1 MKVIKA
7 LIASILI
14 LHANAIFGVEISG
27 YVKRSTTGPSPASVY
42 ANGAKIA
49 TASDSGYFQGEV
61 AEGNLEIYAELSLP
75 SGVERS
81 VPKQIYIS
89 ADTMVQLNIAPLRR
103 VTINSELPAGTYGPW
118 LTIFEAV
125 TPSDVSLFNTDL
137 QILPIS
143 TFPSGG
149 YSHRKS
155 YDLPEGVYRARLSAG
170 NGVSDERYIAWVG
183 FEVTSET
190 KEITITPQDEYSS
203 YPTEA
208 RIIDPARVDFSP
220 DELEGY
226 LRIRGSQGAASPSMA
241 LTILNLQTGHY
252 TWGSS
257 KDDGSFSLL
266 LNGQPGSEYA
276 IYQRPEIDG
285 WNNYTFGVGTT
296 IRAPFNSPNSLEFS
310 TEHSASNTN
319 HVPNNPSDSRL
330 LGGRVGGIAQYR
342 GEFDFSQLSAGSRGE
357 ITGTVDVVG
366 PSLEDVSISWGTS
379 WPSGLYLEKIVSA
392 DGWVVAANPENTS
405 NYMTVSGL
413 PINGEPEVNRTR
425 IGNIVYSDI
434 EQVSS
439 TLWRAK
445 FVASYDI
452 PSQLSNGRY
461 QLHLKS
467 SINTTVSSERVFSY
481 NFTSDPSTSVLDGR
495 IGEFEIGDT
504 SRTNIDVG
512 LFLNEYSNG
521 SRGAVPD
528 NRAGAFGITPGIITN
543 AHKFLID
550 GSMPG
555 RKQGAS
561 YNLEPFIPLVSW
573 TTKGHQVPLPIKFKF
588 PSGRLEVSVVDPLG
602 NVSSFGP
609 TPFRGTYM
617 NEPFIL
623 NNTGGGMGGAAP
635 QVYTK
640 LTTLTD
646 DFDYVFKEYGEYK
659 INVVGTVLDMEGR
672 EYSLNG
678 DFTVVRA
685 EPLDLEHG
693 VMPGTPFEIG
703 DSFSPQLIVQPG
715 VPAKVEMTI
724 SHYPNSDP
732 ALVETAKFTGFANR
746 FGYYDGGDQEY
757 KFSSPGEYR
766 VDVFASH
773 EDKDGVIHAASRTWG
788 GIVESDSIE
797 LEMRGVKGT
806 EGYTNY
812 RQWFVF
818 DSRPLGVGETNT
830 HMGPPYQ
837 TGDVSWMLAE
847 ELDRS
852 NSAMTAFY
860 TIFDKDGEFKD
871 RVAHRLSIHSGL
883 DIDNTGLPFVSTTDL
898 RTATGSSINP
908 FFELEDS
915 DDHWAYYYNA
925 AERPGVSVR
934 EHIGQLSTRDNY
946 WRFSDT
952 YNHQLGNGF
961 QGDNPNDFKF
971 IFGGGVYRMPKA
983 NENYYLAY
991 GSLWVH
997 LPADDE
1003 TGGRIMP
1010 PFQGAS
1016 GGPSGGPLMTLLG
1029 EEVDIFFHPTGVRPG
1044 SILEVGDVAAF
1055 AGHVA
1060 PTLPSEVSIVV
1071 TTPSNEIKTIEG
1083 TANKIG
1089 YFYEPE
1095 TNFEITE
1102 PGVYDVD
1109 ITVTHRGMTSAGLVE
1124 SPYPVGGILSKD
1136 VHSYKFY
1143 AVTKESEEA
1152 ELATPLPNQLP
1163 VSTALNFSFK
1173 SEPTSTYQLLN
1184 QTTVM
1189 PGFVLSQAESR
1200 SLKYSYNAKELHVN
1214 FPNLDVDLYNMPRSN
1229 VDTITYSFLLET
1241 RDQKGQR
1248 NYEAQQIVL
1257 QGDEIVRAERAQALD
1272 ATLDVVLDRSDLGAG
1287 KNLDASLAISGQGT
1301 GDLYVVLMMPNGQY
1315 LSLGETRLIS
1325 EIGEVI
1331 PFREAINLST
1341 VETLP
1346 VINLP
1351 LPGGLVE
1358 GTYTF
1363 YAIFVAEKANVYDE
1377 NNWVSL
1383 ASSAWTYE

>member
-1 MKVIKA
+1 MRNTTLIFAVIC
-7 LIASILI
+7 ILQ
-14 LHANAIFGVEISG
+14 ANAISAIEISG
-27 YVKRSTTGPSPASVY
+27 YVIRKNQEPSPASVY
-42 ANGAKIA
+42 INGEEIA
-49 TASDSGYFQGEV
+49 VASASGYFEGEV
-61 AEGNLEIYAELSLP
+61 PEGDLTIFAEISLP
-75 SGVERS
+75 NGTERS
-81 VPKQIYIS
+81 VPRTITVS
-89 ADTMVQLNIAPLRR
+89 ADTTVQLTVAPLHS

-118 LTIFEAV
+118 LRIYQAV
-125 TPSDVSLFNTDL
+125 TPSEQLIATDL
-137 QILPIS
+137 QVLPQ
-143 TFPSGG
+143 TALPTGG
-149 YSHRKS
+149 YSHKKE
-155 YDLPEGVYRARLSAG
+155 YDLPEGVYRVSLSAQTG
-170 NGVSDERYIAWVG
+170 KNGEQFIAWSG

-190 KEITITPQDEYSS
+190 TSVTVNAEDEYFS
-203 YPTEA
+203 YPSDLQ
-208 RIIDPARVDFSP
+208 IIDPSKIDFGP
-220 DELEGY
+220 DDLAGY
-226 LRIRGSQGAASPSMA
+226 LVISGSQGAASPAMA
-241 LTILNLQTGHY
+241 LSILNLQTGHY

-257 KDDGSFSLL
+257 LADGSFEML

-276 IYQRPEIDG
+276 IYQRSAVDYWE
-285 WNNYTFGVGTT
+285 NYQLGVGTT
-296 IRAPFNSPNSLEFS
+296 VKAPFDSTKRENFS
-310 TEHSASNTN
+310 TEHSISNAGFS
-319 HVPNNPSDSRL
+319 PNNFVDAKL
-330 LGGRVGGIAQYR
+330 FGGRVGGIAQYR
-342 GEFDFSQLSAGSRGE
+342 GEFDFAQISAGSSGE
-357 ITGTVDVVG
+357 FTGIVDVVG
-366 PSLEDVSISWGTS
+366 PSLDDVTISWGTS
-379 WPSGLYLEKIVSA
+379 SLFLEKIVSA
-392 DGWVVAANPENTS
+392 EGWVVAANPENSS
-405 NYMTVSGL
+405 NFMTVSGL

-425 IGNIVYSDI
+425 IGNVTYSEI
-434 EQVSS
+434 EQVSPN
-439 TLWRAK
+439 LWRAK
-445 FVASYDI
+445 FSANYDI
-452 PSQLSNGRY
+452 PAQLSKGRY
-461 QLHLKS
+461 QIHLKS
-467 SINTTVSSERVFSY
+467 AISSNVSSKTVFSHH
-481 NFTSDPSTSVLDGR
+481 FAADPSTSVLDGR

-504 SRTNIDVG
+504 SETKIDIALLV
-512 LFLNEYSNG
+512 NEYSNG
-521 SRGAVPD
+521 SRGVVPE
-528 NRAGAFGITPGIITN
+528 NRAGEFGITPGIITN
-543 AHKFLID
+543 THKFIID
-550 GSMPG
+550 NSMPG
-555 RKQGAS
+555 RKEAAS

-588 PSGRLEVSVVDPLG
+588 PSGRLEMTIVDPTG
-602 NVSSFGP
+602 RASNVGP
-609 TPFRGTYM
+609 RPFRGTYM
-617 NEPFIL
+617 NEPFML

-635 QVYTK
+635 QQYMK

-646 DFDYVFKEYGEYK
+646 DFDYNFSEYGEYK
-659 INVVGTVLDMEGR
+659 VSLSGTVLDMDGR

-678 DFTVVRA
+678 DFSILRA
-685 EPLDLEHG
+685 EPLDLEYG

-703 DSFSPQLIVQPG
+703 DHFSPQLIIQPG
-715 VPAKVEMTI
+715 VPAKVEITVA
-724 SHYPNSDP
+724 HYPNSDP
-732 ALVETAKFTGFANR
+732 TLVETTKFSGFANR
-746 FGYYDGGDQEY
+746 FGYYDGGNQEY
-757 KFSSPGEYR
+757 KFDKPGEYR
-766 VDVFASH
+766 VDVLASH
-773 EDKDGVIHAASRTWG
+773 QDKNSVVWAASRTWG
-788 GIVESDSIE
+788 GIVESE
-797 LEMRGVKGT
+797 EGNLEMRGVKGT
-806 EGYTNY
+806 EAYTNY

-818 DSRPLGVGETNT
+818 DSRPLGVGESNT
-830 HMGPPYQ
+830 HIAPPYQ

-860 TIFDKDGEFKD
+860 TIFDKNGEFKD
-871 RVAHRLSIHSGL
+871 RVSDRLSIYSGL
-883 DIDNTGLPFVSTTDL
+883 DLDNTGLPFVSTTDL
-898 RTATGSSINP
+898 KTATGSPINP

-925 AERPGVSVR
+925 SERPGVSAR

-971 IFGGGVYRMPKA
+971 VFGGGVYRMPKA

-991 GSLWVH
+991 GSLWTH

-1044 SILEVGDVAAF
+1044 SILEVGNVAAF

-1095 TNFEITE
+1095 TNFEVTE
-1102 PGVYDVD
+1102 PGVYDVN

-1136 VHSYKFY
+1136 IHSYEFY

-1152 ELATPLPNQLP
+1152 ELATPLPTELP

-1184 QTTVM
+1184 QTTMM

-1214 FPNLDVDLYNMPRSN
+1214 FPNLDVDLDNIPRSN

-1248 NYEAQQIVL
+1248 SYGAQQIVL
-1257 QGDEIVRAERAQALD
+1257 QGDEIIRAERSQALD
-1272 ATLDVVLDRSDLGAG
+1272 ATLDVVIDRSELGAG
-1287 KNLDASLAISGQGT
+1287 KNLDASLAINGQGT

-1315 LSLGETRLIS
+1315 LSLGETRLVS

-1331 PFREAINLST
+1331 PLREAINLST
-1341 VETLP
+1341 LETLP
-1346 VINLP
+1346 LINLP

-1377 NNWVSL
+1377 SNWASL
-1383 ASSAWTYE
+1383 ASGAWTYD

>member
-81 VPKQIYIS
+81 LPKQIYIS

-103 VTINSELPAGTYGPW
+103 VTINSELPTGTYGPW
-118 LTIFEAV
+118 LAIFEAV
-125 TPSDVSLFNTDL
+125 TPSEALFRTDL

-143 TFPSGG
+143 TLPSGG

-155 YDLPEGVYRARLSAG
+155 YDLPEGVYRAGLSAQT
-170 NGVSDERYIAWVG
+170 GVSGERFVAWAG

-190 KEITITPQDEYSS
+190 KEITITPKDEYSS
-203 YPTEA
+203 YPTET
-208 RIIDPARVDFSP
+208 RIIDPARIDFSP

-226 LRIRGSQGAASPSMA
+226 LTIRGNQGAASPNMA

-257 KDDGSFSLL
+257 KDDGSFALI

-276 IYQRPEIDG
+276 IYQRSEIDG
-285 WNNYTFGVGTT
+285 LNNYQLGVGTT
-296 IRAPFNSPNSLEFS
+296 IRAPFNSPNNLEFS

-319 HVPNNPSDSRL
+319 HTPNNPSDSNL

-357 ITGTVDVVG
+357 IIGTVNVVG

-379 WPSGLYLEKIVSA
+379 GLYLEKIVSA
-392 DGWVVAANPENTS
+392 NGWVVAANPENSS
-405 NYMTVSGL
+405 NFMTVSGL

-425 IGNIVYSDI
+425 IGNVTYSEI
-434 EQVSS
+434 EQVSPN
-439 TLWRAK
+439 LWRAK
-445 FVASYDI
+445 FSADYDI
-452 PSQLSNGRY
+452 PAQLSKGRY
-461 QLHLKS
+461 QIHLKS
-467 SINTTVSSERVFSY
+467 AISSNVSSKTVFSHH
-481 NFTSDPSTSVLDGR
+481 FAADPSTSVLDGR

-504 SRTNIDVG
+504 SETKIDIALLV
-512 LFLNEYSNG
+512 NEYSNG
-521 SRGAVPD
+521 SRGVVPE
-528 NRAGAFGITPGIITN
+528 NRAGEFGITPGIITN
-543 AHKFLID
+543 THKFIID
-550 GSMPG
+550 NSMPG
-555 RKQGAS
+555 RKEAAS

-588 PSGRLEVSVVDPLG
+588 PSGRLEMTIVDPTG
-602 NVSSFGP
+602 RASNVGP
-609 TPFRGTYM
+609 RPFRGTYM
-617 NEPFIL
+617 NEPFML

-635 QVYTK
+635 QQYMK

-646 DFDYVFKEYGEYK
+646 DFDYNFSEYGEYK
-659 INVVGTVLDMEGR
+659 VSLSGTVLDMDGR

-678 DFTVVRA
+678 DFSILRA
-685 EPLDLEHG
+685 EPLDLEYG

-703 DSFSPQLIVQPG
+703 DHFSPQLIIQPG
-715 VPAKVEMTI
+715 VPAKVEITVA
-724 SHYPNSDP
+724 HYPNSDP
-732 ALVETAKFTGFANR
+732 TLVETTKFSGFANR
-746 FGYYDGGDQEY
+746 FGYYDGGNQEY
-757 KFSSPGEYR
+757 KFDKPGEYR
-766 VDVFASH
+766 VDVLASH
-773 EDKDGVIHAASRTWG
+773 QDKNSVVWAASRTWG
-788 GIVESDSIE
+788 GIVESE
-797 LEMRGVKGT
+797 EGNLEMRGVKGT
-806 EGYTNY
+806 EAYTNY

-818 DSRPLGVGETNT
+818 DSRPLGVGESNT
-830 HMGPPYQ
+830 HIAPPYQ

-860 TIFDKDGEFKD
+860 TIFDKNGEFKD
-871 RVAHRLSIHSGL
+871 RVSDRLSIYSGL
-883 DIDNTGLPFVSTTDL
+883 DLDNTGLPFVSTTDL
-898 RTATGSSINP
+898 KTATGSPINP

-925 AERPGVSVR
+925 SERPGVSAR

-971 IFGGGVYRMPKA
+971 VFGGGVYRMPKA

-991 GSLWVH
+991 GSLWTH

-1044 SILEVGDVAAF
+1044 SILEVGNVAAF

-1095 TNFEITE
+1095 TNFEVTE
-1102 PGVYDVD
+1102 PGVYDVN

-1136 VHSYKFY
+1136 IHSYEFY

-1152 ELATPLPNQLP
+1152 ELATPLPTELP

-1184 QTTVM
+1184 QTTMM

-1214 FPNLDVDLYNMPRSN
+1214 FPNLDVDLDNIPRSN

-1248 NYEAQQIVL
+1248 SYGAQQIVL
-1257 QGDEIVRAERAQALD
+1257 QGDEIIRAERSQALD
-1272 ATLDVVLDRSDLGAG
+1272 ATLDVVIDRSELGAG
-1287 KNLDASLAISGQGT
+1287 KNLDASLAINGQGT

-1315 LSLGETRLIS
+1315 LSLGETRLVS

-1331 PFREAINLST
+1331 PLREAINLST
-1341 VETLP
+1341 LETLP
-1346 VINLP
+1346 LINLP

-1377 NNWVSL
+1377 SNWASL
-1383 ASSAWTYE
+1383 ASGAWTYD

>member
-1 MKVIKA
+1 MRIIKA
-7 LIASILI
+7 LFASILI
-14 LHANAIFGVEISG
+14 LQVHTSFGVEISG
-27 YVKRSTTGPSPASVY
+27 YVKRNTSDPSPASVY
-42 ANGAKIA
+42 VNGAKIA
-49 TASDSGYFQGEV
+49 TASASGYFEGEV
-61 AEGNLEIYAELSLP
+61 PEGELTIFAEINLPNATERSLP
-75 SGVERS
+75 RTINVSE
-81 VPKQIYIS
+81 
-89 ADTMVQLNIAPLRR
+89 DTTVQLTVAPLRT
-103 VTINSELPAGTYGPW
+103 VTINVSASVNEYGDSP
-118 LTIFEAV
+118 LRRLFLFEAV
-125 TPSDVSLFNTDL
+125 TPSREIVRTDL
-137 QILPIS
+137 QIIPTTNLPG
-143 TFPSGG
+143 FGRV
-149 YSHRKS
+149 HAKQFE
-155 YDLPEGVYRARLSAG
+155 LPEGVYRAYLR
-170 NGVSDERYIAWVG
+170 VG
-183 FEVTSET
+183 DYSEEWDVRTGFQITSET
-190 KEITITPQDEYSS
+190 KEINISVDEKYSS
-203 YPTEA
+203 YPAEVK
-208 RIIDPARVDFSP
+208 IIDPARIDFSP

-226 LRIRGSQGAASPSMA
+226 LTIRGNQGAASPNMA

-257 KDDGSFSLL
+257 KDDGSFALI

-276 IYQRPEIDG
+276 IYQRSEIDG
-285 WNNYTFGVGTT
+285 WNNYQLGVGTT
-296 IRAPFNSPNSLEFS
+296 IRAPFNSPNNLEFS

-319 HVPNNPSDSRL
+319 HTPNNPSDSNL

-357 ITGTVDVVG
+357 IIGTVNVVG
-366 PSLEDVSISWGTS
+366 PSLEGVSISWGT
-379 WPSGLYLEKIVSA
+379 SGLYLEKIVSA
-392 DGWVVAANPENTS
+392 NGWVVAANPENSS

-413 PINGEPEVNRTR
+413 PINGEPEVNRTQ
-425 IGNIVYSDI
+425 IGTVFYSEI

-445 FVASYDI
+445 FVANYDI
-452 PSQLSNGRY
+452 PTQLSNGRY
-461 QLHLKS
+461 QLHLDS
-467 SINTTVSSERVFSY
+467 SINTTVSSERVFTH
-481 NFTSDPSTSVLDGR
+481 NFISDPSTSVLDGR

-504 SRTNIDVG
+504 SKTNIDIG
-512 LFLNEYSNG
+512 LLLNEYSNG

-555 RKQGAS
+555 RKEGAS

-573 TTKGHQVPLPIKFKF
+573 ITKGHQVPLPIKFKF
-588 PSGRLEVSVVDPLG
+588 PSGRLEVSVVDPAG
-602 NVSSFGP
+602 NVSSLGP
-609 TPFRGTYM
+609 KPFRGTYM
-617 NEPFIL
+617 NEPFML
-623 NNTGGGMGGAAP
+623 GNTGGGMGGAAP

-646 DFDYVFKEYGEYK
+646 DFNYDFAEYGEYK
-659 INVVGTVLDMEGR
+659 ISVVGTVLDMEGR
-672 EYSLNG
+672 EYALNG

-818 DSRPLGVGETNT
+818 DSRPLGVGEMNT
-830 HMGPPYQ
+830 HVGPPYQ

-860 TIFDKDGEFKD
+860 TIFDKNGEFRD
-871 RVAHRLSIHSGL
+871 RVANRLSIYSGL
-883 DIDNTGLPFVSTTDL
+883 DLDNTGLPFVSTTDL
-898 RTATGSSINP
+898 ITPTGSKINP
-908 FFELEDS
+908 FFELKDS

-1102 PGVYDVD
+1102 PGVYDVN

-1189 PGFVLSQAESR
+1189 PGFVLSQAESK

-1214 FPNLDVDLYNMPRSN
+1214 FPNLDVDLDGRPRSN

-1272 ATLDVVLDRSDLGAG
+1272 ATLDVVIDRSDLGAG
-1287 KNLDASLAISGQGT
+1287 KNLDANLAISGQGT
-1301 GDLYVVLMMPNGQY
+1301 GDLYIVLMMPNGQY
-1315 LSLGETRLIS
+1315 LSLGETKLIS
-1325 EIGEVI
+1325 GIGEVI

-1346 VINLP
+1346 LINLP
-1351 LPGGLVE
+1351 LPSGLVE

-1377 NNWVSL
+1377 NNWASF
-1383 ASSAWTYE
+1383 ASSAWTYD

>member
-1 MKVIKA
+1 MKIIKA

-14 LHANAIFGVEISG
+14 LQTSAIFGVEISG
-27 YVKRSTTGPSPASVY
+27 YVKRNTSDPSPASVY
-42 ANGAKIA
+42 VNGAKIA
-49 TASDSGYFQGEV
+49 TASASGYFEGEV
-61 AEGNLEIYAELSLP
+61 PEGELTIFAETNLPNATERSLP
-75 SGVERS
+75 RTINVSE
-81 VPKQIYIS
+81 
-89 ADTMVQLNIAPLRR
+89 DTTVQLTVAPLRT
-103 VTINSELPAGTYGPW
+103 VTINVSASVNEYGDSP
-118 LTIFEAV
+118 LRRLSLFEAV
-125 TPSDVSLFNTDL
+125 TPSREIVRTDL
-137 QILPIS
+137 QGIPTTKLPG
-143 TFPSGG
+143 FGRV
-149 YSHRKS
+149 HAKQFE
-155 YDLPEGVYRARLSAG
+155 LPEGVYRAHLR
-170 NGVSDERYIAWVG
+170 VG
-183 FEVTSET
+183 DYSEEWDVWKGFQITSET
-190 KEITITPQDEYSS
+190 KEVNISVDDKYSS
-203 YPTEA
+203 YPATS
-208 RIIDPARVDFSP
+208 RIIDPSKMVFKS
-220 DELEGY
+220 DELKGY
-226 LRIRGSQGAASPSMA
+226 LVVTGNNKAASPNMA
-241 LTILNLQTGHY
+241 LSILNLQTGHY

-257 KDDGSFSLL
+257 LADGSFELL
-266 LNGQPGSEYA
+266 INGQPGSEYA
-276 IYQRPEIDG
+276 IYQRAEVDG
-285 WNNYTFGVGTT
+285 LKNYQLGVGTT
-296 IRAPFNSPNSLEFS
+296 VRAPFSSQKNDNFS
-310 TEHSASNTN
+310 TEHSISSSSSSPDNFVDAK
-319 HVPNNPSDSRL
+319 L
-330 LGGRVGGIAQYR
+330 FGGRVGGIAQYH
-342 GEFDFSQLSAGSRGE
+342 GEFDFSQMSAGSAGE
-357 ITGTVDVVG
+357 FTGIVDIVG
-366 PSLEDVSISWGTS
+366 PSLDDVTISWGTS
-379 WPSGLYLEKIVSA
+379 SLFLEKIVSA
-392 DGWVVAANPENTS
+392 EGWVVAANPENSS
-405 NYMTVSGL
+405 NFMTVSGL

-425 IGNIVYSDI
+425 IGAVTYSEI
-434 EQVSS
+434 EQVSPN
-439 TLWRAK
+439 LWRAK
-445 FVASYDI
+445 FNATYDI
-452 PSQLSNGRY
+452 PAQLSKGRY
-461 QLHLKS
+461 QIHLKS
-467 SINTTVSSERVFSY
+467 AINSNVSSKTVFSHH
-481 NFTSDPSTSVLDGR
+481 FAADPSTSVLDGR

-504 SRTNIDVG
+504 SETKIDIALLV
-512 LFLNEYSNG
+512 NEYSNG
-521 SRGAVPD
+521 SRGVVPE
-528 NRAGAFGITPGIITN
+528 NRAGEFGITPGIITN
-543 AHKFLID
+543 THKFIID
-550 GSMPG
+550 DSMPG
-555 RKQGAS
+555 RKEAAS

-588 PSGRLEVSVVDPLG
+588 PSGRLEMIIVDPTG
-602 NVSSFGP
+602 QASKVGP
-609 TPFRGTYM
+609 MPFRGTYM
-617 NEPFIL
+617 NEPFML
-623 NNTGGGMGGAAP
+623 GNTGGGMGGAAP
-635 QVYTK
+635 MQYMK
-640 LTTLTD
+640 LTTLTE
-646 DFDYVFKEYGEYK
+646 DFDYKFTEYGEYT
-659 INVVGTVLDMEGR
+659 VSLSGTVLDMDGR

-678 DFTVVRA
+678 DFNILRA

-703 DSFSPQLIVQPG
+703 DHFSPQLIIQPG
-715 VPAKVEMTI
+715 VPAKVEITVT
-724 SHYPNSDP
+724 HYPNSDP

-746 FGYYDGGDQEY
+746 FGYYDGGNQEY
-757 KFSSPGEYR
+757 KFDKAGEYR
-766 VDVFASH
+766 VDILASH
-773 EDKDGVIHAASRTWG
+773 QDKGGVVWAASRTWG
-788 GIVESDSIE
+788 GIVESEEKE

-806 EGYTNY
+806 ESGTAY

-818 DSRPLGVGETNT
+818 DSRPLGLGEMNT

-852 NSAMTAFY
+852 NTAMTAFY
-860 TIFDKDGEFKD
+860 TIFDKSGEFKD
-871 RVAHRLSIHSGL
+871 RVSSRLSSYSGL
-883 DIDNTGLPFVSTTDL
+883 DLDNTGMPFVSTTNL
-898 RTATGSSINP
+898 KTALGSTINP
-908 FFELEDS
+908 FFELDNS

-925 AERPGVSVR
+925 AERPGISAR
-934 EHIGQLSTRDNY
+934 EHIGQLQTRDNY

-971 IFGGGVYRMPKA
+971 IFGGGVYRIPKT
-983 NENYYLAY
+983 NENHYLAY

-1044 SILEVGDVAAF
+1044 SILEVGNVAAF

-1124 SPYPVGGILSKD
+1124 SPYPVGGILSED

-1184 QTTVM
+1184 ETTVM
-1189 PGFVLSQAESR
+1189 PGFVLSQAESS

-1214 FPNLDVDLYNMPRSN
+1214 FPNLDVDSNMPRSN

-1377 NNWVSL
+1377 NNWISL
-1383 ASSAWTYE
+1383 ASSAWTYD

>member
-1 MKVIKA
+1 MYVAKMLLV
-7 LIASILI
+7 SILI
-14 LHANAIFGVEISG
+14 LQTNLVFGIEISG
-27 YVKRSTTGPSPASVY
+27 FVIRSTVGPSPASVY
-42 ANGAKIA
+42 ANGTRIA
-49 TASDSGYFQGEV
+49 VASDSGYFQGEV
-61 AEGNLEIYAELSLP
+61 TEGNIEIYAELNLAN
-75 SGVERS
+75 GVERS
-81 VPKQIYIS
+81 IPRQVNLFT
-89 ADTMVQLNIAPLRR
+89 DTKLQLYIAPVHR

-118 LTIFEAV
+118 LTIYEAV
-125 TPSDVSLFNTDL
+125 TPSERLFNTDL
-137 QILPIS
+137 QILPLS
-143 TFPSGG
+143 TLPSGG
-149 YSHRKS
+149 YSHKAS
-155 YDLPEGVYRARLSAG
+155 YDLPEGVYRALLSAQT
-170 NGVSDERYIAWVG
+170 GVSGERYNAWAG

-203 YPTEA
+203 YPAEV
-208 RIIDPARVDFSP
+208 RIIDPARIDFSP

-226 LRIRGSQGAASPSMA
+226 LTIHGNQGAASPNMA

-257 KDDGSFSLL
+257 RDDGSFALV
-266 LNGQPGSEYA
+266 LNGLPGSEYA

-285 WNNYTFGVGTT
+285 WNNYQLGVGTT
-296 IRAPFNSPNSLEFS
+296 IRAPLDSPNSLEFS

-319 HVPNNPSDSRL
+319 HTPNNPSDAKL
-330 LGGRVGGIAQYR
+330 LGGRVGGIAQYS
-342 GEFDFSQLSAGSRGE
+342 GEFDFSQLSSGSSGE
-357 ITGTVDVVG
+357 ISGTVKVVA

-379 WPSGLYLEKIVSA
+379 WPSGLYLEKIVST
-392 DGWVVAANPENTS
+392 DGWVVAANPENSS

-425 IGNIVYSDI
+425 IGNVAYSEI
-434 EQVSS
+434 EQISS
-439 TLWRAK
+439 TVWRAK

-452 PSQLSNGRY
+452 PPQLSKGRY

-467 SINTTVSSERVFSY
+467 SLNTSVSSEKVFSH
-481 NFTSDPSTSVLDGR
+481 NFTGDSSTSVLDGR

-521 SRGAVPD
+521 SRGTVPD
-528 NRAGAFGITPGIITN
+528 NRSGEFGITPGIITN

-555 RKQGAS
+555 RKDGAS

-588 PSGRLEVSVVDPLG
+588 PSGKLEVAVVDPAG

-609 TPFRGTYM
+609 KPFRGTYM

-635 QVYTK
+635 QVYMK
-640 LTTLTD
+640 LTTLTE
-646 DFDYVFKEYGEYK
+646 DFDYDFKEYGEYK
-659 INVVGTVLDMEGR
+659 ISIFGTVLDMKGR

-678 DFTVVRA
+678 DFTVVKA

-715 VPAKVEMTI
+715 VPAKVEITL

-732 ALVETAKFTGFANR
+732 AMVETAKFTGFANR

-757 KFSSPGEYR
+757 KFNLPGEYR

-773 EDKDGVIHAASRTWG
+773 EDTDGVIHAASRTWG
-788 GIVESDSIE
+788 GIVESDRIE

-818 DSRPLGVGETNT
+818 DSRPLGIGETNT
-830 HMGPPYQ
+830 HVGPAYQ

-860 TIFDKDGEFKD
+860 TIFDKNGEFRD
-871 RVAHRLSIHSGL
+871 RVANRLSIYSGL
-883 DIDNTGLPFVSTTDL
+883 DLDNTGLPFVSNTDL
-898 RTATGSSINP
+898 KTATGSTINP

-946 WRFSDT
+946 WRFTDT

-1055 AGHVA
+1055 AGQVA

-1071 TTPSNEIKTIEG
+1071 TTPSNEIKTIDG

-1152 ELATPLPNQLP
+1152 ELAAPLPTELP
-1163 VSTALNFSFK
+1163 VTTALNFAFK

-1189 PGFVLSQAESR
+1189 PGFVLSQTESR
-1200 SLKYSYNAKELHVN
+1200 SLTYSYNAKELNLN
-1214 FPNLDVDLYNMPRSN
+1214 FPNLDVDLDGVPRSN
-1229 VDTITYSFLLET
+1229 VDTITYSFLLESQ
-1241 RDQKGQR
+1241 DQEGKR

-1257 QGDEIVRAERAQALD
+1257 QGDKIIRAERAQALD
-1272 ATLDVVLDRSDLGAG
+1272 GTLDVVLDRSDLGAG
-1287 KNLDASLAISGQGT
+1287 KILDASLAISGQGT

-1315 LSLGETRLIS
+1315 LSLGETRLVS
-1325 EIGEVI
+1325 AIGEVI
-1331 PFREAINLST
+1331 PFREAINLSA
-1341 VETLP
+1341 VKTLP
-1346 VINLP
+1346 LVNLP

-1377 NNWVSL
+1377 SNWVSL
-1383 ASSAWTYE
+1383 ASSEWTYD

>member
-1 MKVIKA
+1 MRNTTLIFAVIC
-7 LIASILI
+7 ILQ
-14 LHANAIFGVEISG
+14 ANAISAIEISG
-27 YVKRSTTGPSPASVY
+27 YVIRKNQEPSPASVY
-42 ANGAKIA
+42 INGEEIA
-49 TASDSGYFQGEV
+49 VASASGYFEGEV
-61 AEGNLEIYAELSLP
+61 PEGDLTIFAEISLP
-75 SGVERS
+75 NGTERS
-81 VPKQIYIS
+81 VPRTITVS
-89 ADTMVQLNIAPLRR
+89 ADTTVQLTVAPLHS

-118 LTIFEAV
+118 LRIYQAV
-125 TPSDVSLFNTDL
+125 TPSEQLIATDL
-137 QILPIS
+137 QVLPQ
-143 TFPSGG
+143 TALPTGG
-149 YSHRKS
+149 YSHKKE
-155 YDLPEGVYRARLSAG
+155 YDLPEGVYRVSLSAQTG
-170 NGVSDERYIAWVG
+170 KNGEQFIAWSG

-190 KEITITPQDEYSS
+190 TSVTVNAEDEYFS
-203 YPTEA
+203 YPSDLQ
-208 RIIDPARVDFSP
+208 IIDPSKIDFGP
-220 DELEGY
+220 DDLAGY
-226 LRIRGSQGAASPSMA
+226 LVISGSQGAASPAMA
-241 LTILNLQTGHY
+241 LSILNLQTGHY

-257 KDDGSFSLL
+257 LADGSFELL

-276 IYQRPEIDG
+276 IYQRSAVDY
-285 WNNYTFGVGTT
+285 WKNYQLGVGTT
-296 IRAPFNSPNSLEFS
+296 VKAPFDSTKRENFS
-310 TEHSASNTN
+310 TEHSISNAGFS
-319 HVPNNPSDSRL
+319 PNNFVDAKL
-330 LGGRVGGIAQYR
+330 FGGRVGGIAQYH
-342 GEFDFSQLSAGSRGE
+342 GEFDFAQISAGSSGE
-357 ITGTVDVVG
+357 FTGIVDVVG
-366 PSLEDVSISWGTS
+366 PSLDDVTISWGTS
-379 WPSGLYLEKIVSA
+379 SLFLEKIVSA
-392 DGWVVAANPENTS
+392 EGWVVAANPENSS
-405 NYMTVSGL
+405 NFMTVSGL

-425 IGNIVYSDI
+425 IGNVTYSEI
-434 EQVSS
+434 EQVSPN
-439 TLWRAK
+439 LWRAK
-445 FVASYDI
+445 FSANYDI
-452 PSQLSNGRY
+452 PAQLSKGRY
-461 QLHLKS
+461 QIHLKS
-467 SINTTVSSERVFSY
+467 AISSNVSSKTVFSY
-481 NFTSDPSTSVLDGR
+481 HFAADPSTSVLDGR

-504 SRTNIDVG
+504 SETKIDIALLV
-512 LFLNEYSNG
+512 NEYSNG
-521 SRGAVPD
+521 SRGVVPE
-528 NRAGAFGITPGIITN
+528 NRAGEFGITPGIITN
-543 AHKFLID
+543 THKFIID
-550 GSMPG
+550 NSMPG
-555 RKQGAS
+555 RKEAAS

-588 PSGRLEVSVVDPLG
+588 PSGRLEMTIVDPTG
-602 NVSSFGP
+602 RASNVGP
-609 TPFRGTYM
+609 RPFRGTYM
-617 NEPFIL
+617 NEPFML

-635 QVYTK
+635 QQYMK

-646 DFDYVFKEYGEYK
+646 DFDYNFSEYGEYK
-659 INVVGTVLDMEGR
+659 VSLSGTVLDMDGR

-678 DFTVVRA
+678 DFSILRA
-685 EPLDLEHG
+685 EPLDLEYG

-703 DSFSPQLIVQPG
+703 DHFSPQLIIQPG
-715 VPAKVEMTI
+715 VPAKVEITVA
-724 SHYPNSDP
+724 HYPNSDP
-732 ALVETAKFTGFANR
+732 TLVETTKFSGFANR
-746 FGYYDGGDQEY
+746 FGYYDGGNQEY
-757 KFSSPGEYR
+757 KFDKPGEYR
-766 VDVFASH
+766 VDVLASH
-773 EDKDGVIHAASRTWG
+773 QDKNSVVWAASRTWG
-788 GIVESDSIE
+788 GIVESE
-797 LEMRGVKGT
+797 EGNLEMRGVKGT
-806 EGYTNY
+806 EAYTNY

-818 DSRPLGVGETNT
+818 DSRPLGVGESNT
-830 HMGPPYQ
+830 HIAPPYQ

-860 TIFDKDGEFKD
+860 TIFDKNGEFKD
-871 RVAHRLSIHSGL
+871 RVSDRLSIYSGL
-883 DIDNTGLPFVSTTDL
+883 DLDNTGLPFVSTTDL
-898 RTATGSSINP
+898 KTATGSPINP

-925 AERPGVSVR
+925 SERPGVSAR

-971 IFGGGVYRMPKA
+971 VFGGGVYRMPKA

-991 GSLWVH
+991 GSLWTH

-1044 SILEVGDVAAF
+1044 SILEVGNVAAF

-1095 TNFEITE
+1095 TNFEVTE
-1102 PGVYDVD
+1102 PGVYDVN

-1136 VHSYKFY
+1136 IHSYEFY

-1152 ELATPLPNQLP
+1152 ELATPLPTELP

-1184 QTTVM
+1184 QTTMM

-1214 FPNLDVDLYNMPRSN
+1214 FPNLDVDLDNIPRSN

-1248 NYEAQQIVL
+1248 SYGAQQIVL
-1257 QGDEIVRAERAQALD
+1257 QGDEIIRAERSQALD
-1272 ATLDVVLDRSDLGAG
+1272 ATLDVVIDRSELGAG
-1287 KNLDASLAISGQGT
+1287 KNLDASLAINGQGT

-1315 LSLGETRLIS
+1315 LSLGETRLVS

-1331 PFREAINLST
+1331 PLREAINLST
-1341 VETLP
+1341 LETLP
-1346 VINLP
+1346 LINLP

-1377 NNWVSL
+1377 SNWASL
-1383 ASSAWTYE
+1383 ASGAWTYD

>member
-1 MKVIKA
+1 MYVAKLLLV
-7 LIASILI
+7 LILI
-14 LHANAIFGVEISG
+14 LQTNLVFGIEISG
-27 YVKRSTTGPSPASVY
+27 FVVRSIVGPSPASVY
-42 ANGAKIA
+42 ANGTRIA
-49 TASDSGYFQGEV
+49 VASESGYFKGDVQEGE
-61 AEGNLEIYAELSLP
+61 LTIYAEINLP
-75 SGVERS
+75 NGTERS
-81 VPKQIYIS
+81 IPRTLNVS
-89 ADTMVQLNIAPLRR
+89 ADTKVQLTLAPLRA
-103 VTINSELPAGTYGPW
+103 VTINVSASINEYGDSP
-118 LTIFEAV
+118 LRRLVIFEAV
-125 TPSDVSLFNTDL
+125 TPSREIMRADL
-137 QILPIS
+137 QIIPTTNLPG
-143 TFPSGG
+143 FGRV
-149 YSHRKS
+149 HAKQFE
-155 YDLPEGVYRARLSAG
+155 LPEGVYRARL
-170 NGVSDERYIAWVG
+170 RVG
-183 FEVTSET
+183 DFSEEWDVWKGFQITSET
-190 KEITITPQDEYSS
+190 EEINISVDDKYSS
-203 YPTEA
+203 YPAEV
-208 RIIDPARVDFSP
+208 RIIDPARIDFSP

-226 LRIRGSQGAASPSMA
+226 LTIRGNQGAASPNMA

-252 TWGSS
+252 TWGSAR
-257 KDDGSFSLL
+257 DDGSFSLV
-266 LNGQPGSEYA
+266 LNGLPGSEYA
-276 IYQRPEIDG
+276 IYQRTEIDG
-285 WNNYTFGVGTT
+285 WNNYQLGVGTT
-296 IRAPFNSPNSLEFS
+296 IRAPLDSPNSLEFS

-319 HVPNNPSDSRL
+319 HTPNNPSDARL
-330 LGGRVGGIAQYR
+330 LGGRVGGIAQHR
-342 GEFDFSQLSAGSRGE
+342 GEFNFSQLSAGSSGE

-366 PSLEDVSISWGTS
+366 PSLEDVSISWST
-379 WPSGLYLEKIVSA
+379 SGLYLEKIVSA
-392 DGWVVAANPENTS
+392 DGWVVAANPENSS

-425 IGNIVYSDI
+425 IGNVAYSEI
-434 EQVSS
+434 EQISS
-439 TLWRAK
+439 TVWRAK

-461 QLHLKS
+461 QLHLES
-467 SINTTVSSERVFSY
+467 SINTTVSSERVFSH

-504 SRTNIDVG
+504 SKTNIDIG
-512 LFLNEYSNG
+512 LLLNEYSNG
-521 SRGAVPD
+521 SRGMVPD
-528 NRAGAFGITPGIITN
+528 SRSGEFGITPGIITN

-555 RKQGAS
+555 RKDGAS

-573 TTKGHQVPLPIKFKF
+573 MTKGHQVPLPIKFKF
-588 PSGRLEVSVVDPLG
+588 PSGRLEVSVVDPAG
-602 NVSSFGP
+602 NVSSLGP
-609 TPFRGTYM
+609 KPFRGTYM
-617 NEPFIL
+617 NEPFML
-623 NNTGGGMGGAAP
+623 GNTGGGMGGAAP

-646 DFDYVFKEYGEYK
+646 DFEYDFKEYGDYK

-678 DFTVVRA
+678 DFTVVKA

-715 VPAKVEMTI
+715 VPAKVEMTV

-732 ALVETAKFTGFANR
+732 ALVERAKFTGFANR

-757 KFSSPGEYR
+757 KFNSPGEYR

-788 GIVESDSIE
+788 GIVESDGIE

-806 EGYTNY
+806 EAYTNY

-818 DSRPLGVGETNT
+818 DSRPLGIGETNT
-830 HMGPPYQ
+830 HVGPPYQ

-860 TIFDKDGEFKD
+860 TIFDKNGEFRD
-871 RVAHRLSIHSGL
+871 RVANRLSIYSGL
-883 DIDNTGLPFVSTTDL
+883 DLDNTGLPFVSTTDL
-898 RTATGSSINP
+898 RTATGSPINP

-934 EHIGQLSTRDNY
+934 EHIGQLSTSDNY

-952 YNHQLGNGF
+952 YNYQLGNGR

-971 IFGGGVYRMPKA
+971 IFGGGVYRIPKT

-1055 AGHVA
+1055 AGQVA
-1060 PTLPSEVSIVV
+1060 PTLPSGVSIVV
-1071 TTPSNEIKTIEG
+1071 TTPSNESKTIDG

-1152 ELATPLPNQLP
+1152 ELATPLPSELP

-1189 PGFVLSQAESR
+1189 PGFVLSQAESM
-1200 SLKYSYNAKELHVN
+1200 SLKYSYDAKELRSN
-1214 FPNLDVDLYNMPRSN
+1214 FPNLDVNRPNMPPGSD

-1241 RDQKGQR
+1241 QDQKGQR
-1248 NYEAQQIVL
+1248 NYKAQQIVL
-1257 QGDEIVRAERAQALD
+1257 QGAEVVRAERAQALD

-1287 KNLDASLAISGQGT
+1287 KMLDASLAISGQGT

-1315 LSLGETRLIS
+1315 LSLGETRLVS
-1325 EIGEVI
+1325 AIGEVI
-1331 PFREAINLST
+1331 PFREAINLSA
-1341 VETLP
+1341 VKTLP
-1346 VINLP
+1346 LVNLP
-1351 LPGGLVE
+1351 LPSGLVE
-1358 GTYTF
+1358 GAYTF

-1377 NNWVSL
+1377 SNWVSL
-1383 ASSAWTYE
+1383 ASSEWSYD

>member
-1 MKVIKA
+1 MKNATLIFTVIC
-7 LIASILI
+7 ILQ
-14 LHANAIFGVEISG
+14 ANAVSAIEVNG
-27 YVKRSTTGPSPASVY
+27 YVIRKNQEPSPASVY
-42 ANGAKIA
+42 INGEEIA
-49 TASDSGYFQGEV
+49 VASASGYFEGEV
-61 AEGNLEIYAELSLP
+61 PEGALTIFAEINLP
-75 SGVERS
+75 SGTERS
-81 VPKQIYIS
+81 VPRTITVS
-89 ADTMVQLNIAPLRR
+89 ADTTVQLTVAPLHS

-118 LTIFEAV
+118 LRIYQAV
-125 TPSDVSLFNTDL
+125 TPSEQLTATDL
-137 QILPIS
+137 QVLPQ
-143 TFPSGG
+143 TALPTGG
-149 YSHRKS
+149 YSHKKE
-155 YDLPEGVYRARLSAG
+155 YDLPEGVYRVSLSAQTG
-170 NGVSDERYIAWVG
+170 KNGEQFIAWSG

-190 KEITITPQDEYSS
+190 TSVTVNAEDEYFS
-203 YPTEA
+203 YPSDLQ
-208 RIIDPARVDFSP
+208 IIDPAKIDFGP
-220 DELEGY
+220 DDLAGY
-226 LRIRGSQGAASPSMA
+226 LVISGRQGAASSAMA
-241 LTILNLQTGHY
+241 LSILNLQTGHF

-257 KDDGSFSLL
+257 LADGSFELL

-276 IYQRPEIDG
+276 IYQRSAVDY
-285 WNNYTFGVGTT
+285 WKNYQLGVGTT
-296 IRAPFNSPNSLEFS
+296 VKAPFDSTKRENFS
-310 TEHSASNTN
+310 TEHSISNAGFS
-319 HVPNNPSDSRL
+319 PNNFVDAKL
-330 LGGRVGGIAQYR
+330 FGGRVGGIAQYR
-342 GEFDFSQLSAGSRGE
+342 GEFDFAQISAGSSGE
-357 ITGTVDVVG
+357 FTGIVDVVG
-366 PSLEDVSISWGTS
+366 PSLDDVTISWGTS
-379 WPSGLYLEKIVSA
+379 SLFLEKIVSA
-392 DGWVVAANPENTS
+392 EGWVVAANPENSS
-405 NYMTVSGL
+405 NFMTVSGL

-425 IGNIVYSDI
+425 IGNVTYSEI
-434 EQVSS
+434 EQVSPN
-439 TLWRAK
+439 LWRAK
-445 FVASYDI
+445 FSANYDI
-452 PSQLSNGRY
+452 PAQLSKGRY
-461 QLHLKS
+461 QIHLKS
-467 SINTTVSSERVFSY
+467 AISSNVSSKTVFSHH
-481 NFTSDPSTSVLDGR
+481 FAADPSTSVLDGR

-504 SRTNIDVG
+504 SETKIDIALLV
-512 LFLNEYSNG
+512 NEYSNG
-521 SRGAVPD
+521 SRGVVPE
-528 NRAGAFGITPGIITN
+528 NRAGEFGITPGIITN
-543 AHKFLID
+543 THKFIID
-550 GSMPG
+550 NSMPG
-555 RKQGAS
+555 RKEAAS

-588 PSGRLEVSVVDPLG
+588 PSGRLEMTIVDPTG
-602 NVSSFGP
+602 RASNVGP
-609 TPFRGTYM
+609 RPFRGTYM
-617 NEPFIL
+617 NEPFML

-635 QVYTK
+635 QQYMK

-646 DFDYVFKEYGEYK
+646 DFDYNFSEYGEYK
-659 INVVGTVLDMEGR
+659 VSLSGTVLDMDGR

-678 DFTVVRA
+678 DFSILRA
-685 EPLDLEHG
+685 EPLDLEYG

-703 DSFSPQLIVQPG
+703 DHFSPQLIIQPG
-715 VPAKVEMTI
+715 VPAKVEITLA
-724 SHYPNSDP
+724 HYPNSDP
-732 ALVETAKFTGFANR
+732 TLVETTKFSGFANR
-746 FGYYDGGDQEY
+746 FGYYDGGNQEY
-757 KFSSPGEYR
+757 KFDKPGEYR
-766 VDVFASH
+766 VDVLASH
-773 EDKDGVIHAASRTWG
+773 QDKNSVVWAASRTWG
-788 GIVESDSIE
+788 GIVESE
-797 LEMRGVKGT
+797 EGNLEMRGVKGT
-806 EGYTNY
+806 EAYTNY

-818 DSRPLGVGETNT
+818 DSRPLGVGESNT
-830 HMGPPYQ
+830 HIAPPYQ

-860 TIFDKDGEFKD
+860 TIFDKNGEFKD
-871 RVAHRLSIHSGL
+871 RVSDRLSIYSGL
-883 DIDNTGLPFVSTTDL
+883 DLDNTGLPFVSTTDL
-898 RTATGSSINP
+898 KTATGSPINP

-925 AERPGVSVR
+925 SERPGVSAR

-971 IFGGGVYRMPKA
+971 VFGGGVYRMPKA

-991 GSLWVH
+991 GSLWTH

-1044 SILEVGDVAAF
+1044 SILEVGNVAAF

-1095 TNFEITE
+1095 TNFEVTE
-1102 PGVYDVD
+1102 PGVYDVN

-1136 VHSYKFY
+1136 IHSYEFY

-1152 ELATPLPNQLP
+1152 ELATPLPTELP

-1184 QTTVM
+1184 QTTMM

-1214 FPNLDVDLYNMPRSN
+1214 FPNLDVDLDNIPRSN

-1248 NYEAQQIVL
+1248 SYGAQQIVL
-1257 QGDEIVRAERAQALD
+1257 QGDEIIRAERSQALD
-1272 ATLDVVLDRSDLGAG
+1272 ATLDVVIDRSELGAG
-1287 KNLDASLAISGQGT
+1287 KNLDASLAINGQGT

-1315 LSLGETRLIS
+1315 LSLGETRLVS

-1331 PFREAINLST
+1331 PLREAINLST
-1341 VETLP
+1341 LETLP
-1346 VINLP
+1346 LINLP

-1377 NNWVSL
+1377 SNWASL
-1383 ASSAWTYE
+1383 ASGAWTYD